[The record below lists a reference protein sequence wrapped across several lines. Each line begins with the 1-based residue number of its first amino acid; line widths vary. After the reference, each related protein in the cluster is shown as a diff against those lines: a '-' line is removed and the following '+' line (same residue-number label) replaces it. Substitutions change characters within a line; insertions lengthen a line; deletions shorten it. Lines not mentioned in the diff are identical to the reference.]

1 MQRCKNYS
9 SGSIIKGYYIF
20 LRILGIIFVT
30 EFVVMSAL
38 WFIDMP
44 SGVYEFILDSI
55 LLSLLSAPFLYFAV
69 VRHVERRLYA
79 EALRT
84 QEAREKELMAQANAE
99 NLAVKAYADN
109 IVKSVQSGLVVVTR
123 DFNVFRVNP
132 AFSRMF
138 SLKAGDVEGKR
149 IDDILPFSE
158 LKEAIKD
165 GFKNRYERVDNVFE
179 SSYQGNR
186 YFRISVS
193 IINPSDSEESEGQV
207 LLVIEDITERKLSD
221 EKIIQLANYDNLTGL
236 PNRRLLMNYL
246 NQAITLVGRRA
257 LCAAVLFIDLDRF
270 KLINDTLGHSA
281 GDELLKEVAERL
293 KKCVRLSDTVGR
305 LGGDEFIVLLP
316 DIEQIDD
323 VIIICNRIQT
333 IFDSPVRIVE
343 QEVSVMM
350 SIGISVYPTDGDDG
364 ETLLRKAD
372 VAMYRAKSEG
382 KSCYRFYSDGM
393 SQAGA
398 DSLRL
403 ESRLRRAAERGELF
417 LNYQPQVDLNTG
429 RIYGAEALLRWHD
442 PGYGIISPKAFIPIA
457 EESGLIIPIG
467 EWLLRT
473 ACLQA
478 KEWQGRGLNH
488 IKLAVNI
495 SLRQFMQKEFAQVV
509 GRILK
514 ETGLDAGDLE
524 LELTES
530 IIMENAE
537 SVINILNEL
546 KQIGVRLAIDDFG
559 TGYSSLMYLKLMPI
573 DIIKIDQSFVND
585 MTVNKDDASI
595 CDAIIKLAKSLNLE
609 VIAEGVETLDQIE
622 PLKRLDCNNI
632 QGYVISKP
640 LGCKEFEM
648 FLSKDWI
655 FPILQRSSL

>member
-1 MQRCKNYS
+1 
-9 SGSIIKGYYIF
+9 
-20 LRILGIIFVT
+20 
-30 EFVVMSAL
+30 
-38 WFIDMP
+38 
-44 SGVYEFILDSI
+44 
-55 LLSLLSAPFLYFAV
+55 
-69 VRHVERRLYA
+69 
-79 EALRT
+79 
-84 QEAREKELMAQANAE
+84 
-99 NLAVKAYADN
+99 
-109 IVKSVQSGLVVVTR
+109 
-123 DFNVFRVNP
+123 
-132 AFSRMF
+132 
-138 SLKAGDVEGKR
+138 
-149 IDDILPFSE
+149 
-158 LKEAIKD
+158 
-165 GFKNRYERVDNVFE
+165 
-179 SSYQGNR
+179 
-186 YFRISVS
+186 
-193 IINPSDSEESEGQV
+193 
-207 LLVIEDITERKLSD
+207 
-221 EKIIQLANYDNLTGL
+221 
-236 PNRRLLMNYL
+236 
-246 NQAITLVGRRA
+246 
-257 LCAAVLFIDLDRF
+257 AVLFIDLDRF

-622 PLKRLDCNNI
+622 LLKRLDCNNI

>member
-1 MQRCKNYS
+1 MT
-9 SGSIIKGYYIF
+9 IIKNSPGSVINGYGIF
-20 LRILGIIFVT
+20 FRILGIIFVS
-30 EFVVMSAL
+30 EFLVITAL

-44 SGVYEFILDSI
+44 SGLYEFILDSVM
-55 LLSLLSAPFLYFAV
+55 LSVLSATFLYIVV
-69 VRHVERRLYA
+69 VRVVVKKLHT
-79 EALRT
+79 EAWHT
-84 QEAREKELMAQANAE
+84 QAAREKELKAQAQAE
-99 NLAVKAYADN
+99 NLAAKAYADN
-109 IVKSVQSGLVVVTR
+109 IVKSVQSGLVVVTS

-132 AFSRMF
+132 AFSSMF
-138 SLKAGDVEGKR
+138 SLKAEEVEGRR
-149 IDDILPFSE
+149 IDDILPFAD
-158 LKEAIKD
+158 LKEAIRD
-165 GFKNRYERVDNVFE
+165 AFRNGNESEDNVLE
-179 SSYQGNR
+179 TSSQGNR

-193 IINPSDSEESEGQV
+193 MIKPSESQETEGQA
-207 LLVIEDITERKLSD
+207 LLVIEDITERKLTE
-221 EKIIQLANYDNLTGL
+221 EKIIRMANYDNLTGL
-236 PNRRLLMNYL
+236 PNRRLLMSYL
-246 NQAITLVGRRA
+246 SQALTLVSRRA
-257 LCAAVLFIDLDRF
+257 LYAAILFIDLDRF

-333 IFDSPVRIVE
+333 IFDSPVRIGE

-372 VAMYRAKSEG
+372 VAMYRAKSDG
-382 KSCYRFYSDGM
+382 KSCYRFYSEGM
-393 SQAGA
+393 SQSGA
-398 DSLRL
+398 NRLRL
-403 ESRLRRAAERGELF
+403 ESRLRRAAERGELY
-417 LNYQPQVDLNTG
+417 LNYQPQVDVNTG
-429 RIYGAEALLRWHD
+429 RIYGAEALLRWND
-442 PGYGIISPKAFIPIA
+442 PGYGIISPKEFIPIA

-478 KEWQGRGLNH
+478 KEWQGSGLNH

-495 SLRQFMQKEFAQVV
+495 SLRQFMQKEFAHVV

-546 KQIGVRLAIDDFG
+546 KQIGVSLAIDDFG

-622 PLKRLDCNNI
+622 LLKRLDCNNI
-632 QGYVISKP
+632 QGYIVSKP
-640 LGCKEFEM
+640 LGCKEFEK

-655 FPILQRSSL
+655 FPTLQRSSL

>member
-1 MQRCKNYS
+1 MHSCDNYS
-9 SGSIIKGYYIF
+9 SGSIIKGYCIF

-69 VRHVERRLYA
+69 VRHVERRLHA
-79 EALRT
+79 EALST
-84 QEAREKELMAQANAE
+84 QEAREKELIAQAHAE

-109 IVKSVQSGLVVVTR
+109 IVKSVQTGLVVVTR
-123 DFNVFRVNP
+123 DLNVFRVNP

-138 SLKAGDVEGKR
+138 SLKAGDVEGRR
-149 IDDILPFSE
+149 IDDILPFAE

-165 GFKNRYERVDNVFE
+165 GFKNRKERVDNVFE

-186 YFRISVS
+186 YFRISDS

-207 LLVIEDITERKLSD
+207 LLVIEDITERKLSE
-221 EKIIQLANYDNLTGL
+221 EKIVQLANYDNLTGL

-246 NQAITLVGRRA
+246 NQAVTLVGRRA
-257 LCAAVLFIDLDRF
+257 LFAAVLFIDLDRF

-293 KKCVRLSDTVGR
+293 KKCVRLSDTVSR
-305 LGGDEFIVLLP
+305 LGGDEFIVILP
-316 DIEQIDD
+316 DIEQIEDI
-323 VIIICNRIQT
+323 IIICNRIYA
-333 IFDSPVRIVE
+333 IFDSPVRLGE

-372 VAMYRAKSEG
+372 VAMYRAKSDG
-382 KSCYRFYSDGM
+382 KSCYRFYSEGM
-393 SQAGA
+393 SQSGA
-398 DSLRL
+398 NRLRL
-403 ESRLRRAAERGELF
+403 ESRLRRAAERGELY
-417 LNYQPQVDLNTG
+417 LNYQPQVDVNTG
-429 RIYGAEALLRWHD
+429 RIYGAEALLRWND
-442 PGYGIISPKAFIPIA
+442 PGYGIISPKEFIPIA

-467 EWLLRT
+467 EWLLQT

-478 KEWQGRGLNH
+478 KAWQDKGLNH
-488 IKLAVNI
+488 IRLSVNI
-495 SLRQFMQKEFAQVV
+495 SLRQFMQRDFAHVV

-514 ETGLDAGDLE
+514 ETGLDADYLE

-537 SVINILNEL
+537 AVINILNEL
-546 KQIGVRLAIDDFG
+546 KQTGVRLAIDDFG
-559 TGYSSLMYLKLMPI
+559 TGYSSLMYLKHMPI
-573 DIIKIDQSFVND
+573 DLIKIDQSFVND
-585 MTVNKDDASI
+585 MTVNKDDAAI
-595 CDAIIKLAKSLNLE
+595 CDAIVKLAKSLNIE
-609 VIAEGVETLDQIE
+609 VIAEGVETIEQIE
-622 PLKRLDCNNI
+622 HLKRLDCNNI
-632 QGYVISKP
+632 QGYVVSRP
-640 LGCKEFEM
+640 LCSEDVEM
-648 FLSKDWI
+648 FLSKDWC